1 MENVKRILVVSRS
14 TEGCQKAV
22 HVGAS
27 LAQKYGAKL
36 FVVHVKHSPFRLA
49 GWNVGIPSLQR
60 EYDRL
65 QQTFRKEI
73 DHILKAEEAQGLAVK
88 SVMREGEPVDEIL
101 QLVDE
106 ENIDLLIMLAHAY
119 GAAFDNPELLVACV
133 VGDGEAETGPLAT
146 SWHSN
151 KFLNPVNDG
160 AVLPILHLNGYKIAG
175 LPPLPGLPRFQRPV

>member
-1 MENVKRILVVSRS
+1 MEKVKRILVVSRS

-27 LAQKYGAKL
+27 FAQKYGAKL
-36 FVVHVKHSPFRLA
+36 FVVHVKHNPFRLA
-49 GWNVGIPSLQR
+49 GWNVGIPSLQK

-65 QQTFRKEI
+65 QQTFRKQI

-106 ENIDLLIMLAHAY
+106 ENIDLLIMLAHEEGYMEHFLFGRANE
-119 GAAFDNPELLVACV
+119 DLIRKMPCSIMLVKR
-133 VGDGEAETGPLAT
+133 DESGE
-146 SWHSN
+146 
-151 KFLNPVNDG
+151 
-160 AVLPILHLNGYKIAG
+160 
-175 LPPLPGLPRFQRPV
+175 